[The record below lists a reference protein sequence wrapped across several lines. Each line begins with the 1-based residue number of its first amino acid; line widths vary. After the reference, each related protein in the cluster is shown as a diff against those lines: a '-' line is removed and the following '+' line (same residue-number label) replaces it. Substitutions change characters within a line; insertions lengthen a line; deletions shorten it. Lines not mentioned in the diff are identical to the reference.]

1 MSCNKSNWSATTML
15 TADVREQMIEQQ
27 VRAWDVLDER
37 VLQILR
43 KVPRDRFTPE
53 QQRFR
58 AYVDGEIPLPHDQH
72 MLRPSVVGRL
82 LQALE
87 LIGTENVLEIGAGS
101 GFITACL
108 RTAAARVRS
117 IEIFPALA
125 EMARRNVDSFG
136 LRDVEIVTADA
147 LQLDTGTRYNAI
159 ALTGSLPVY
168 DDRFER
174 QLEVGGRLFVVVGEN
189 PIMEARLI
197 RRTGEGSWSSE
208 SLFETVVDPLV
219 NARRLPEFRF

>member
-1 MSCNKSNWSATTML
+1 ML

-43 KVPRDRFTPE
+43 KVPRDQFTPD

-58 AYVDGEIPLPHDQH
+58 AYADAEVPLPHDQH

-87 LIGTENVLEIGAGS
+87 LSGKEHVLEIGTGS

-117 IEIFPALA
+117 LEIYPSLA
-125 EMARRNVDSFG
+125 EMARRNLDSLG
-136 LRDVEIVTADA
+136 MRDVDVVTADA
-147 LQLDTGTRYNAI
+147 LQVNTGNRYAAI
-159 ALTGSLPVY
+159 AVTASLPVY
-168 DDRFER
+168 NVHFQQ
-174 QLEVGGRLFVVVGEN
+174 QLEIGGRLFVVVGEA
-189 PIMEARLI
+189 PVMEARLI
-197 RRTGEGSWSSE
+197 RRTGETTWSSE
-208 SLFETVVDPLV
+208 SLFETVIDPLV
-219 NARRLPEFRF
+219 NARRPPEFSF

>member
-1 MSCNKSNWSATTML
+1 ML
-15 TADVREQMIEQQ
+15 TANVREQMIEQQ

-58 AYVDGEIPLPHDQH
+58 AYADAEVPLPHGQH

-87 LIGTENVLEIGAGS
+87 LTGSEHVLEIGTGS

-117 IEIFPALA
+117 VEIFPALA
-125 EMARRNVDSFG
+125 EMARRNLDSSG

-147 LQLDTGTRYNAI
+147 LQLDTGVRYGAI
-159 ALTGSLPVY
+159 AITGSLPVY
-168 DDRFER
+168 DERFER
-174 QLEVGGRLFVVVGEN
+174 QLEIGGRLFVAVGE
-189 PIMEARLI
+189 PPVMEARLI

-208 SLFETVVDPLV
+208 SLFETVIDPLV
-219 NARRLPEFRF
+219 NARRVPEFRF

>member
-1 MSCNKSNWSATTML
+1 MTML

-27 VRAWDVLDER
+27 VRAWDVLNER

-43 KVPRDRFTPE
+43 EVPRDRFTPE

-58 AYVDGEIPLPHDQH
+58 AYADAEVPLPHGQH
-72 MLRPSVVGRL
+72 MLRPSVAGRL

-87 LIGTENVLEIGAGS
+87 LTGAEHVLEVGTGS

-108 RTAAARVRS
+108 RTAAAKVRS
-117 IEIFPALA
+117 VEIFPALA
-125 EMARRNVDSFG
+125 DMARRNLDASG
-136 LRDVEIVTADA
+136 LRDVDIVTADA
-147 LQLDTGTRYNAI
+147 LQLDTGTRYGAI
-159 ALTGSLPVY
+159 AITGSLPVY

-174 QLEVGGRLFVVVGEN
+174 QLEIGGRLFVVVGE
-189 PIMEARLI
+189 PPVMEARLI
-197 RRTGEGSWSSE
+197 RRTGEASWSSE
-208 SLFETVVDPLV
+208 SLFETVIDPLV

>member
-1 MSCNKSNWSATTML
+1 MTML

-43 KVPRDRFTPE
+43 KVPRDQFTPE

-58 AYVDGEIPLPHDQH
+58 AYVDGEVPLPHGQH

-87 LIGTENVLEIGAGS
+87 LTGSEHVLEIGAGS

-117 IEIFPALA
+117 LEIFPALA
-125 EMARRNVDSFG
+125 EMARRNLDSLG
-136 LRDVEIVTADA
+136 LRDVEIMTADA
-147 LQLDTGTRYNAI
+147 LQFDTGARYGAI
-159 ALTGSLPVY
+159 AITGSLPVY
-168 DDRFER
+168 DERFER
-174 QLEVGGRLFVVVGEN
+174 QLEIGGRLFVVVGE
-189 PIMEARLI
+189 PPVMEARLI

-208 SLFETVVDPLV
+208 SLFETVIDPLV